1 MNCTEITR
9 ILHAEGKR
17 ITEER
22 RVVLRIITDNPH
34 LTAAEIYQLARKEA
48 TKLSLSTVYRT
59 VKLLKELGLV
69 QLSDLGKGH
78 HHYEL
83 GLTEHYHFICLGCG
97 KVVEIPSTSAFQEL
111 AEKRGFE
118 VIGAEVQLVGYCTKC
133 CKKRTRG
140 AMARFVAPRYEKR
153 KTHDSHRSGRAT
165 KLW

>member
-1 MNCTEITR
+1 MSCTEITR

-17 ITEER
+17 VTEER
-22 RVVLRIITDNPH
+22 RVLLRIITDNPH
-34 LTAAEIYQLARKEA
+34 LTAAEIYQLGRKEA

-69 QLSDLGKGH
+69 QLSDLGKGY

-83 GLTEHYHFICLGCG
+83 GLGGCCCCICLGCG

-111 AEKRGFE
+111 AEERGFE
-118 VIGAEVQLVGYCTKC
+118 VVGAQVQLVGYCTKC
-133 CKKRTRG
+133 CKKRARG
-140 AMARFVAPRYEKR
+140 AMAHFVAPRYETR
-153 KTHDSHRSGRAT
+153 KTHDSHRSGRAA

>member
-1 MNCTEITR
+1 MSCTEITR

-22 RVVLRIITDNPH
+22 RVLLRIITDNPH
-34 LTAAEIYQLARKEA
+34 LTAAEIYQLGRKEA

-69 QLSDLGKGH
+69 QLSDLGKGY

-83 GLTEHYHFICLGCG
+83 GLKEHYHCICLGCG

-111 AEKRGFE
+111 AEERGFE
-118 VIGAEVQLVGYCTKC
+118 VVGAQVQLVGYCTKC
-133 CKKRTRG
+133 CKKRARG

-153 KTHDSHRSGRAT
+153 KTHDSHRSGRAA

>member
-78 HHYEL
+78 RHYEL

-97 KVVEIPSTSAFQEL
+97 KVVEIPPTSAFQEL
-111 AEKRGFE
+111 AEMRGFE

-140 AMARFVAPRYEKR
+140 AMARFVAPLYEKR

>member
-22 RVVLRIITDNPH
+22 RVLLRIITDNPH

-97 KVVEIPSTSAFQEL
+97 KVVEIPPTSAFQEL

-118 VIGAEVQLVGYCTKC
+118 VIGAEVQLVGHCTKC

-140 AMARFVAPRYEKR
+140 AIARFVAPRYEKR

>member
-1 MNCTEITR
+1 MSCTEITR

-22 RVVLRIITDNPH
+22 RVLLRIITDNPH
-34 LTAAEIYQLARKEA
+34 LAAAEIYQLARKEA

-83 GLTEHYHFICLGCG
+83 GFKEHYHFICLGCG

-111 AEKRGFE
+111 GEKKGFE

-133 CKKRTRG
+133 CKKRTG
-140 AMARFVAPRYEKR
+140 GTMARSVAPRYERR
-153 KTHDSHRSGRAT
+153 KTHDSHRPGRAA
-165 KLW
+165 KLR